1 MAQKRASSAGAKTGG
16 KTSSRKTQKKPAKA
30 ERRGGW
36 LRRSLWF
43 VTRWSLVAAVWVGIA
58 GGAALLYFAHDLPD
72 IREQMVLER
81 RKAITIL
88 AADGTQI
95 GRYGDL
101 SADMV
106 TVDSVPDHLVQA
118 VMAIEDRRFYWHPGI
133 DPIGLVR
140 AAITNYRAGR
150 VVQGGS
156 TLTQQLAKNLFLA
169 PERSMKRKAQEAL
182 LALWLELSYT
192 KDEIL
197 AAYLNRVYLGAG
209 TYGVDAAARTYFG
222 KPARALDL
230 RESALIAG
238 LLKAPSRYAPT
249 NNAALGWQRARTVL
263 AAMAEAGFITEAERE
278 AAASGRPNTRP
289 LPGSGEK
296 YFADWVIEQTGGYAG
311 SVNQDLIVET
321 TLDPAIQAAAERA
334 VAQAMANGGRERGAR
349 QAATLVMSPD
359 GAIRGMIGGVDYSQS
374 QFNRVT
380 RGQRQPGSAF
390 KPFVYLA
397 ALEAGYRPGDLIDDA
412 PININGWQPGNY
424 TGRYQGRVTLT
435 EALAESYNTPAVRL
449 IERLGL
455 SRVKS
460 LARRLGI
467 TSPLGDN
474 LSLALGTA
482 EVSILEMTAAYA
494 SIANGGEA
502 IWPYAIREIRVDGG
516 KVIYRHQPPGNQQV
530 VDRALAQQLTGMM
543 RQAID
548 QGTGEKAALDRPAA
562 GKTGTTQSFRD
573 AWFVGFTPDYIAT
586 VWFGN
591 DDNRPMN
598 RVKDEP
604 VTGGSLPAETW
615 AQIMAAAHQGLPV
628 RDLPAL
634 ASNVSNTLPGA
645 LSSASVANGQAA
657 TGPVGSQTPVAN
669 NAFDRLIQ
677 DLTSAHRSSSH
688 DGDNTRLREPGPRW
702 D

>member
-1 MAQKRASSAGAKTGG
+1 M
-16 KTSSRKTQKKPAKA
+16 
-30 ERRGGW
+30 
-36 LRRSLWF
+36 
-43 VTRWSLVAAVWVGIA
+43 TRWSLVAAVWLGII

-72 IREQMVLER
+72 IRGQMVLER

-88 AADGTQI
+88 AADGSQI

-106 TVDSVPDHLVQA
+106 TVDSVPDHLIEA
-118 VMAIEDRRFYWHPGI
+118 VLAIEDRRFYWHPGI

-249 NNAALGWQRARTVL
+249 NNAKRGWQRARTVL
-263 AAMAEAGFITEAERE
+263 AAMADAGYITKAERDE
-278 AAASGRPNTRP
+278 ASSGRPRTQP

-311 SVNQDLIVET
+311 HVPEDLIVET
-321 TLDPAIQAAAERA
+321 TLDPRLQNRAERA
-334 VAQAMANGGRERGAR
+334 IATAMADSGRARGAR
-349 QAATLVMSPD
+349 QAAGLVMSPN
-359 GAIRGMIGGVDYSQS
+359 GAIRAMIGGVDYGQS

-380 RGQRQPGSAF
+380 KGQRQPGSAF

-397 ALEAGYRPGDLIDDA
+397 ALEAGYGPASPVEDA
-412 PININGWQPGNY
+412 PININGWQPENY
-424 TGRYQGRVTLT
+424 TGRYQGLVTLAD
-435 EALAESYNTPAVRL
+435 ALAHSYNTPAVRL
-449 IERLGL
+449 INQLGL
-455 SRVKS
+455 RKVKGV
-460 LARRLGI
+460 ARRLGI

-482 EVSILEMTAAYA
+482 EVSLLELTSAYA
-494 SIANGGEA
+494 SIANGGKA
-502 IWPYAIREIRVDGG
+502 IWPYAIREIRIKGG
-516 KVIYRHQPPGNQQV
+516 RVLYRHQPPGNQQV
-530 VDRALAQQLTGMM
+530 INRVLADQLTAMM
-543 RQAID
+543 AGVITH
-548 QGTGEKAALDRPAA
+548 GTGEKADIDRPAA

-573 AWFVGFTPDYIAT
+573 AWFVGFTPDYVGT

-591 DDNRPMN
+591 DDNKPMD
-598 RVKDEP
+598 RIEDEP
-604 VTGGSLPAETW
+604 VTGGTLPAETW
-615 AQIMAAAHQGLPV
+615 ASIMRSAHENRPIRALP
-628 RDLPAL
+628 
-634 ASNVSNTLPGA
+634 SMTSQ
-645 LSSASVANGQAA
+645 ASVASQRLVGTASQA
-657 TGPVGSQTPVAN
+657 VDNVSVDGSAADNPSLDT
-669 NAFDRLIQ
+669 D
-677 DLTSAHRSSSH
+677 SSSLGRFIRSLSRETPDNH
-688 DGDNTRLREPGPRW
+688 DRFDPGPGPRW

>member
-1 MAQKRASSAGAKTGG
+1 MAQKRAKSSGSKTSKKTTATSKKKKTAKTA
-16 KTSSRKTQKKPAKA
+16 QK
-30 ERRGGW
+30 RGW
-36 LRRSLWF
+36 LARSFWF
-43 VTRWSLVAAVWVGIA
+43 VTRWSLVAGVWVGIA

-88 AADGTQI
+88 AADGSQI

-101 SADMV
+101 SADMM
-106 TVDSVPDHLVQA
+106 TVDSVPDHLVEA

-140 AAITNYRAGR
+140 AAITNYKAGR

-249 NNAALGWQRARTVL
+249 NNAKLGWQRARTVL
-263 AAMAEAGFITEAERE
+263 AAMEEAGYINAAERE
-278 AAASGRPNTRP
+278 AAASGRLRTRP

-296 YFADWVIEQTGGYAG
+296 YFADWVIEQTGGYTG
-311 SVNQDLIVET
+311 NMSQDLIVET
-321 TLDPAIQAAAERA
+321 TLDPKIQAAAERA
-334 VAQAMANGGRERGAR
+334 VAQAMSNGGRSRGAR
-349 QAATLVMSPD
+349 QAAALVMTPD

-380 RGQRQPGSAF
+380 KGQRQPGSAF

-397 ALEAGYRPGDLIDDA
+397 ALEAGYQPSDLIEDA
-412 PININGWQPGNY
+412 PVNIGGWEPGNY
-424 TGRYQGRVTLT
+424 TGRYKGMVTLT

-449 IERLGL
+449 IDRLGL
-455 SRVKS
+455 SRVKG

-494 SIANGGEA
+494 TIANGGQA

-516 KVIYRHQPPGNQQV
+516 RVIYRHKPPSNQQV
-530 VDRALAQQLTGMM
+530 VERALASQLTAMM
-543 RQAID
+543 RQVID
-548 QGTGEKAALDRPAA
+548 NGTGGEAALDRPAA

-573 AWFVGFTPDYIAT
+573 AWFVGFTPDYIGT

-591 DDNRPMN
+591 DNNRSMD
-598 RVKDEP
+598 RVEDEP
-604 VTGGSLPAETW
+604 ITGGSLPARAW
-615 AQIMAAAHQGLPV
+615 ADIMVTAHSNKPVQELPQISLRRTP
-628 RDLPAL
+628 
-634 ASNVSNTLPGA
+634 TT
-645 LSSASVANGQAA
+645 QAA
-657 TGPVGSQTPVAN
+657 IPEAATSDSNHETAL
-669 NAFDRLIQ
+669 DRLIRGLV
-677 DLTSAHRSSSH
+677 DEGGD
-688 DGDNTRLREPGPRW
+688 DGANDRTERLSPGPRW